1 MFYIVSYSTNSY
13 NKQIQVAWPEIHPIL
28 GPKDLVFTN
37 GSTNKDKFY
46 LTQWG
51 SWAKG
56 PGDLKFCLGTCQ
68 LVRLNG

>member
-46 LTQWG
+46 LTQ
-51 SWAKG
+51 
-56 PGDLKFCLGTCQ
+56 
-68 LVRLNG
+68 